1 MNKDV
6 AKQITGLLTALF
18 LFLGILGTINVKFEC
33 SL

>member
-6 AKQITGLLTALF
+6 AKQITDLLTDLF
-18 LFLGILGTINVKFEC
+18 LFLGTINVKFEC